1 MDFGRPCDLG
11 KNVYSNRCIYAKRSF
26 VGNVLQL
33 KKVLVIS
40 YYWPPSGG
48 PGVQRVLKFCKYLP
62 EFGWEPIVL
71 TVKDGEYPNLD
82 YSLEKEADKLGIRV
96 IKTKTYEPFKF
107 YKWMT
112 GKNSMPSYEL
122 NKSKSGLF
130 SKLSKWI
137 RMNYFIPDARKGW
150 IPYGV
155 KAGRELLKNEK
166 IDMIF
171 SSGPPHSLH
180 FIAKKLKEEFSV
192 PWVSDFRDP
201 WTDLFYYDGHERSAI
216 AEKKDAEMEKEILES
231 ADGVTTVSD
240 GTKNILTNKGND
252 ININVV
258 HNGYD
263 EDDFCHTAESKIK
276 NSKKII
282 TYVGSMA
289 LSQVSEEFFK
299 GISDLI
305 WDNNE
310 DIEIRFIGD
319 VHEKA
324 WELIK
329 SYNLRDKVFHL
340 GYIPHNEVI
349 SKLFES
355 DILLLVIPNTKE
367 SKLIITGKLYEYL
380 RSGIPILALAD
391 LDGDAAKILND
402 TKSGIVVSH
411 DDAEGIKD
419 IILQKEYELSQN
431 IEQFSRKEL
440 THLLTEIFNRV
451 Q

>member
-1 MDFGRPCDLG
+1 
-11 KNVYSNRCIYAKRSF
+11 
-26 VGNVLQL
+26 
-33 KKVLVIS
+33 
-40 YYWPPSGG
+40 
-48 PGVQRVLKFCKYLP
+48 
-62 EFGWEPIVL
+62 
-71 TVKDGEYPNLD
+71 
-82 YSLEKEADKLGIRV
+82 
-96 IKTKTYEPFKF
+96 
-107 YKWMT
+107 
-112 GKNSMPSYEL
+112 
-122 NKSKSGLF
+122 
-130 SKLSKWI
+130 
-137 RMNYFIPDARKGW
+137 
-150 IPYGV
+150 
-155 KAGRELLKNEK
+155 
-166 IDMIF
+166 
-171 SSGPPHSLH
+171 
-180 FIAKKLKEEFSV
+180 
-192 PWVSDFRDP
+192 
-201 WTDLFYYDGHERSAI
+201 
-216 AEKKDAEMEKEILES
+216 
-231 ADGVTTVSD
+231 VTTVSD